1 MTLVQPDEVVRY
13 WFETLSP
20 EDWYGAPPEVDA
32 EIARRFGKVYES
44 LSDAVPEAWL
54 QTPQGRLAAILVLD
68 QLPRNIYRGTSQ
80 AFATD
85 DKALAL
91 SKDAI
96 AAGADRELPPEQR
109 AFLYMPFQHAE
120 DLAEQRRSL
129 ELFEALGNP
138 NNLDFAVRH
147 YDIIARF
154 GRFPHRNEVL
164 GRASTLEELAFL
176 KEPGSS
182 F

>member
-1 MTLVQPDEVVRY
+1 MTPVQPDEVVRY

-20 EDWYGAPPEVDA
+20 DDWYRAPPEVDA
-32 EIARRFGKVYES
+32 EIARRFGQLYES
-44 LSDAVPEAWL
+44 LRDAVPGDWL
-54 QTPQGRLAAILVLD
+54 RTPQGRLAAILVLD
-68 QLPRNIYRGTSQ
+68 QFPRNIHRGTPQ

-85 DKALAL
+85 DKALAF

-96 AAGADRELPPEQR
+96 AAGADMELPPEQR

-154 GRFPHRNEVL
+154 GRFPHRNDVL
-164 GRASTLEELAFL
+164 GRESTPEELAFL